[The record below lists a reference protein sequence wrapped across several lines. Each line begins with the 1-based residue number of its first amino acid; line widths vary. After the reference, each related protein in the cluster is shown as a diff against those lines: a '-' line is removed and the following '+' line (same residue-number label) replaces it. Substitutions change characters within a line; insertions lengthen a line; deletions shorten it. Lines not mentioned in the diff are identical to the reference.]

1 MLASLLRRIA
11 RRAASSSPAGHPLD
25 GIRAALR
32 ADRYEEALRALDA
45 LPSGGVVEADRHA
58 LRAECL
64 AQLGEEG
71 RALDAIRRAAEL
83 GPGRA
88 TLQLGAARACFD
100 RGLWDEA
107 KRHCRRALAVD
118 PDIPPAHQMLA
129 AIELPGESYL
139 AVLARIHAHL
149 APRTYVEIGVSE
161 GDSIRLGHASTKV
174 VGIDPEARLAGPLGP
189 DHRVFRQTSDAFF
202 AAYDLRA
209 LFDGLPVDL
218 AFIDGMHHFE
228 FALRDFVN
236 LERYCSRES
245 TILVHDCYPL
255 DAETAARE
263 RATAFWS
270 GDVWRLVLALK
281 KHRPDL
287 SIHTVAAPPTG
298 LAMIRNLDPTS
309 RVLADDLERI
319 CDEFLAV
326 EFEAIAERKAER
338 LNLFPNDWERV
349 KELLGGARHAAPA

>member
-1 MLASLLRRIA
+1 MLASLLRHIV
-11 RRAASSSPAGHPLD
+11 RRGASPSPAGHPLD
-25 GIRAALR
+25 GIRAAFR
-32 ADRYEEALRALDA
+32 AGRYGEALRALDA
-45 LPSGGVVEADRHA
+45 LPSEGVVEADRHA
-58 LRAECL
+58 LRAECF
-64 AQLGEEG
+64 AQLGEKG
-71 RALDAIRRAAEL
+71 RALDAIRRAADL

-88 TLQLGAARACFD
+88 TLQLSAARACFD
-100 RGLWDEA
+100 CGLWVEA

-118 PDIPPAHQMLA
+118 PDLPPAHQMLA

-139 AVLARIHAHL
+139 ALLARIHAHL

-161 GDSIRLGHASTKV
+161 GDSIRLARASTTV
-174 VGIDPEARLAGPLGP
+174 IGIDPEPHLAGPLGP
-189 DHRVFRQTSDAFF
+189 GHRVFRQTSDAFF
-202 AAYDLRA
+202 AAHDLRA
-209 LFDGLPVDL
+209 LFDGLPLDL

-298 LAMIRNLDPTS
+298 LAVIRNLDPAS
-309 RVLADDLERI
+309 RVLAANLERI
-319 CDEFLAV
+319 CEEFLAV
-326 EFEAIAERKAER
+326 PFGAIAAGKAEA

-349 KELLGGARHAAPA
+349 EQLFGGSASP